1 MTVALAQINPVVGDL
16 HGNCTRVLSAARQ
29 AGALGAD
36 LVVFP
41 ELTLTGYP
49 PDDLLEDSAFVRG
62 ESDARRYIAQSLPGS
77 LGCIVG
83 GLAPNPGRPGK
94 PLHNAAYLYE
104 NGCEVAQIHKSLLPT
119 YDVFDERRYFEPAR
133 ECRIVVWRD
142 LRLGLHICEDLWNA
156 DGGLRNL
163 YRVDPVGELAAQ
175 GADLLINICAS
186 PFSDNKHQER
196 EALIDAVRDRYSIP
210 YVFVNQVGA
219 NTDLIFDGRSCIADT
234 RGRMYLPAFEEGLMI
249 WQRDTQTGI
258 AYPLE
263 RNGPGQP
270 PRSERDRPSEMEL
283 LRDALTL
290 GIRDYFRK
298 TAAFRCVFIGV
309 SGGID
314 SAVTCAL
321 AVRALGADQVIG
333 VAMPSRYSSEGS
345 VTDAEALAQNLGIQ
359 LMTLPIDDIVGAFD
373 SALLKT
379 FEDTP
384 PGTAEENVQA
394 RARGTLL
401 MALANKFS
409 GIVLNTGN
417 KSELS
422 MGYATLYGDMNGA
435 LGVLGDVYK
444 TEVYALAQLLNR
456 DGPCIPPATITKP
469 PSAELRPDQTDQDS
483 LPPYDVLDSVLQR
496 LIEQRKS
503 AAAIADETGIDR
515 KLAEDICRQVDLND
529 YKRHQ
534 APPSLRVSVKAF
546 GVGRR
551 LPVVKHRTAP
561 PAFAAKAPPADTR
574 QFPSR

>member
-1 MTVALAQINPVVGDL
+1 
-16 HGNCTRVLSAARQ
+16 
-29 AGALGAD
+29 
-36 LVVFP
+36 
-41 ELTLTGYP
+41 
-49 PDDLLEDSAFVRG
+49 
-62 ESDARRYIAQSLPGS
+62 
-77 LGCIVG
+77 
-83 GLAPNPGRPGK
+83 
-94 PLHNAAYLYE
+94 
-104 NGCEVAQIHKSLLPT
+104 
-119 YDVFDERRYFEPAR
+119 
-133 ECRIVVWRD
+133 
-142 LRLGLHICEDLWNA
+142 
-156 DGGLRNL
+156 
-163 YRVDPVGELAAQ
+163 
-175 GADLLINICAS
+175 
-186 PFSDNKHQER
+186 
-196 EALIDAVRDRYSIP
+196 
-210 YVFVNQVGA
+210 
-219 NTDLIFDGRSCIADT
+219 
-234 RGRMYLPAFEEGLMI
+234 
-249 WQRDTQTGI
+249 
-258 AYPLE
+258 
-263 RNGPGQP
+263 
-270 PRSERDRPSEMEL
+270 
-283 LRDALTL
+283 
-290 GIRDYFRK
+290 
-298 TAAFRCVFIGV
+298 
-309 SGGID
+309 
-314 SAVTCAL
+314 
-321 AVRALGADQVIG
+321 
-333 VAMPSRYSSEGS
+333 
-345 VTDAEALAQNLGIQ
+345 
-359 LMTLPIDDIVGAFD
+359 
-373 SALLKT
+373 
-379 FEDTP
+379 
-384 PGTAEENVQA
+384 
-394 RARGTLL
+394 